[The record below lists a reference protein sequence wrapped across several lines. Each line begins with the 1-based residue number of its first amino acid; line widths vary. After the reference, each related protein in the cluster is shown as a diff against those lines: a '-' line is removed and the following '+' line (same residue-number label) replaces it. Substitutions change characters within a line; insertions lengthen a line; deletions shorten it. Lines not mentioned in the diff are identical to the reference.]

1 LDSQL
6 QNVGLRNE
14 PLDEILVY
22 GYICDTKILCV
33 KTSGDDMHELDLAA
47 LAEDMWAITKDL
59 FKFLQFRDR
68 DAMTACGLS
77 VAQCY
82 SLDAI
87 GTQGQVTLNELAES
101 LYIAPSTASRTVE
114 ELVRK
119 GLAER
124 RQDPADRRAVCLT
137 LSPQGQTLFEGLR
150 QHLIQRQL
158 AILQQIDPTS
168 RRDVLTAL
176 QKLSQ
181 AIKDPSCCAVPFVWD
196 YPPTRHDAPG
206 SEATS
211 RPPDR
216 APRRPRGRSSTSR

>member
-1 LDSQL
+1 MRD
-6 QNVGLRNE
+6 
-14 PLDEILVY
+14 P
-22 GYICDTKILCV
+22 
-33 KTSGDDMHELDLAA
+33 DLPS
-47 LAEDMWAITKDL
+47 LAEEMWSVTKDL

-68 DAMTACGLS
+68 DAMTSCGLS

-87 GTQGQVTLNELAES
+87 GTQGQLTLNELAES
-101 LYIAPSTASRTVE
+101 LYITPSTASRTIE

-137 LSPQGQTLFEGLR
+137 LTPQGGALFEALR
-150 QHLIQRQL
+150 QHLMQRQI
-158 AILQQIDPTS
+158 AILQQIDPSS

-181 AIKDPSCCAVPFVWD
+181 AIKDPACCAVPFESNIPLTCHD
-196 YPPTRHDAPG
+196 ALSSEAISMRPQRLAHSGRRQPSKTRHTP
-206 SEATS
+206 
-211 RPPDR
+211 
-216 APRRPRGRSSTSR
+216 

>member
-1 LDSQL
+1 MRD
-6 QNVGLRNE
+6 
-14 PLDEILVY
+14 P
-22 GYICDTKILCV
+22 
-33 KTSGDDMHELDLAA
+33 DLTL
-47 LAEDMWAITKDL
+47 LAEEMWAITKDL

-77 VAQCY
+77 VSQCY

-87 GTQGQVTLNELAES
+87 GTREQLTLNELAES
-101 LYIAPSTASRTVE
+101 LYITPSTASRTVE

-137 LSPQGQTLFEGLR
+137 LTPQGRALFEALR
-150 QHLIQRQL
+150 QHLMQRQL
-158 AILQQIDPTS
+158 AILQQIDPSS

-181 AIKDPSCCAVPFVWD
+181 AIKDPACCAIPFVWGS
-196 YPPTRHDAPG
+196 PPSGCEATS

-211 RPPDR
+211 MRPK
-216 APRRPRGRSSTSR
+216 RSSSRTRRQTSATR

>member
-1 LDSQL
+1 MLGCA
-6 QNVGLRNE
+6 NNC
-14 PLDEILVY
+14 LDEILASE
-22 GYICDTKILCV
+22 YICILKILPN
-33 KTSGDDMHELDLAA
+33 KISGDDMYEPDLAA
-47 LAEDMWAITKDL
+47 LAEEMWAITKDL

-124 RQDPADRRAVCLT
+124 CQDPHDRRAVCLS
-137 LSPQGQTLFEGLR
+137 LSPQGQALFEGLR
-150 QHLIQRQL
+150 QHLMQRQL
-158 AILQQIDPTS
+158 AILQQIDPAS

-181 AIKDPSCCAVPFVWD
+181 AIKDPSCCTVPFVWEH
-196 YPPTRHDAPG
+196 PPTGHGTAC

-211 RPPDR
+211 THLKRS
-216 APRRPRGRSSTSR
+216 PRRPRRQSPTS

>member
-1 LDSQL
+1 MRD
-6 QNVGLRNE
+6 
-14 PLDEILVY
+14 P
-22 GYICDTKILCV
+22 
-33 KTSGDDMHELDLAA
+33 DLTA
-47 LAEDMWAITKDL
+47 LAEEMWAITKDL

-87 GTQGQVTLNELAES
+87 GTQGQLTLNELAES
-101 LYIAPSTASRTVE
+101 LYITPSTASRTVE

-124 RQDPADRRAVCLT
+124 RQDLADRRAVCLT
-137 LSPQGQTLFEGLR
+137 LTQQGQALFEALR
-150 QHLIQRQL
+150 QHLLQRQR
-158 AILQQIDPTS
+158 AILQQLDPSS

-181 AIKDPSCCAVPFVWD
+181 AIKDPACCAVPLVWN
-196 YPPTRHDAPG
+196 PSPSSHETACSGEVSTRPKASSRRARRRTP
-206 SEATS
+206 AT
-211 RPPDR
+211 P
-216 APRRPRGRSSTSR
+216 

>member
-1 LDSQL
+1 
-6 QNVGLRNE
+6 
-14 PLDEILVY
+14 
-22 GYICDTKILCV
+22 
-33 KTSGDDMHELDLAA
+33 MHDANLAA
-47 LAEDMWAITKDL
+47 LAEEMWAITKDL

-87 GTQGQVTLNELAES
+87 GTQGQVTLNELAEA
-101 LYIAPSTASRTVE
+101 LYIAPSTASRTVD

-137 LSPQGQTLFEGLR
+137 LSSQGHALFKALR
-150 QHLIQRQL
+150 QHLMQRQL
-158 AILQQIDPTS
+158 AILQQIDPAN

-176 QKLSQ
+176 QNLSQ
-181 AIKDPSCCAVPFVWD
+181 AIKDPACCAIPFVWD
-196 YPPTRHDAPG
+196 RPLTGRDGPC

-211 RPPDR
+211 TSPKE
-216 APRRPRGRSSTSR
+216 APRRPRS

>member
-1 LDSQL
+1 MHDSNL
-6 QNVGLRNE
+6 
-14 PLDEILVY
+14 
-22 GYICDTKILCV
+22 
-33 KTSGDDMHELDLAA
+33 MA
-47 LAEDMWAITKDL
+47 LADEMWAITKDL

-87 GTQGQVTLNELAES
+87 GTQRQLTLNELAES
-101 LYIAPSTASRTVE
+101 LYITPSTASRTVE

-124 RQDPADRRAVCLT
+124 RQDAADRRAVCLT
-137 LSPQGQTLFEGLR
+137 LTPQGQALFEALR
-150 QHLIQRQL
+150 QHLRQQQL
-158 AILQQIDPTS
+158 AILQQIDPNS

-181 AIKDPSCCAVPFVWD
+181 ALKDPSCCAIPFVWD
-196 YPPTRHDAPG
+196 LPTR
-206 SEATS
+206 SQETSSTEATS
-211 RPPDR
+211 MH
-216 APRRPRGRSSTSR
+216 AERRPARARRHTPATG

>member
-1 LDSQL
+1 MRD
-6 QNVGLRNE
+6 
-14 PLDEILVY
+14 
-22 GYICDTKILCV
+22 
-33 KTSGDDMHELDLAA
+33 LDLTA
-47 LAEDMWAITKDL
+47 LAEEMWAITKDL

-82 SLDAI
+82 SLDAM
-87 GTQGQVTLNELAES
+87 GTQGQLTLNELAES
-101 LYIAPSTASRTVE
+101 LYITPSTASRTVE

-137 LSPQGQTLFEGLR
+137 LTPQGQALFEALR
-150 QHLIQRQL
+150 QHLMQRQL
-158 AILQQIDPTS
+158 AILQQIDPNS

-181 AIKDPSCCAVPFVWD
+181 AIKDPACCAVPLVWD
-196 YPPTRHDAPG
+196 PPLLSYDATS

-211 RPPDR
+211 MRPKGSSHR
-216 APRRPRGRSSTSR
+216 TRRRTPATRETR